1 MCLQQVWPAKPQD
14 GPLQIKQV
22 LLLYDHL
29 LSLLLSQCIT
39 SATAAPDS
47 FNNVPFPPPEPP
59 PKFSTASLLSSPHQ
73 TNLLLQFQLLSAGE
87 QSLFRADPSQASC
100 PHHRPS
106 APPSPHA
113 CPTSSVQRVKLGALL
128 TSISFGG
135 NVFLSVT
142 SPKRKT
148 YVTSAFFLS
157 LIPQSQ
163 TSHKLIMRFFLH
175 SMLPLIST
183 TTADLGYCNGIQ
195 TEVCL
200 QGLPLLIP
208 SYVCLNTKLRE

>member
-1 MCLQQVWPAKPQD
+1 MYLF
-14 GPLQIKQV
+14 
-22 LLLYDHL
+22 LLR
-29 LSLLLSQCIT
+29 S
-39 SATAAPDS
+39 
-47 FNNVPFPPPEPP
+47 P
-59 PKFSTASLLSSPHQ
+59 PKILHSISFILSTSNQSAP
-73 TNLLLQFQLLSAGE
+73 TFQLLSAGE

-148 YVTSAFFLS
+148 CHFCLLS
-157 LIPQSQ
+157 FPYSPKPNQSQ
-163 TSHKLIMRFFLH
+163 TYYEILSSQHASSYFHHYRRPGLLQRHPDWSLSPGSASFNSILC
-175 SMLPLIST
+175 LP
-183 TTADLGYCNGIQ
+183 
-195 TEVCL
+195 
-200 QGLPLLIP
+200 
-208 SYVCLNTKLRE
+208 

>member
-1 MCLQQVWPAKPQD
+1 MYLF
-14 GPLQIKQV
+14 
-22 LLLYDHL
+22 
-29 LSLLLSQCIT
+29 LLLS
-39 SATAAPDS
+39 
-47 FNNVPFPPPEPP
+47 P
-59 PKFSTASLLSSPHQ
+59 PKILHSISFILSTSNQSAP
-73 TNLLLQFQLLSAGE
+73 TFQLLSAGE

-157 LIPQSQ
+157 LSPQSQ

-195 TEVCL
+195 TEVCP

-208 SYVCLNTKLRE
+208 SYACLNTKLRE